1 MELTEENVNVGIDYM
16 QPFTKAHGRSMQLV
30 EIVSNTIKVR
40 FTETGDKRYPVS
52 SMTIERVLELVESYF
67 KTEYPDCSEVVQV
80 L

>member
-40 FTETGDKRYPVS
+40 FTETGDIS